1 MAKRKQGRKPT
12 VGRATTSSKATNSKV
27 ARPSAANTST
37 LQRLSTPILLRLHG
51 MPRWLFPFLTALLL
65 VGGLLI
71 GNTIIATTLLAL
83 LTLILLW
90 LVALSWPILATVA
103 RIMRLLV
110 LGALLYV
117 TISRARGQL

>member
-1 MAKRKQGRKPT
+1 MTKRKNGRKPT
-12 VGRATTSSKATNSKV
+12 VKPASKPMPTINSS
-27 ARPSAANTST
+27 ST
-37 LQRLSTPILLRLHG
+37 LHRLSTPILVRLHG
-51 MPRWLFPFLTALLL
+51 WPRWLFPIFTALLL

-71 GNTIIATTLLAL
+71 ENAFIATAL
-83 LTLILLW
+83 LGALTLVLLW

-117 TISRARGQL
+117 TISRARGQM